1 MTTSLSLAF
10 EPHLPWAVIAALALL
25 SAALLAYGFV
35 RRARGTF
42 LRLLFAALLLL
53 ALANPVLRREERAP
67 LDDVV
72 VLALDRSPSM
82 RLPGR
87 TERLE
92 ETAAALRERLAELGR
107 VELKEIELPGGPD
120 GTRLLAPLDEALGRV
135 DRARLGAV
143 LVVTDGV
150 IHDAPRDPEHARAI
164 GAPVHALLVGRPD
177 EVDRRLVVEQAPTFA
192 MVGEPQR
199 LTVGFDDLPGGT
211 GEAARITVR
220 RDGRVLAE
228 LEARAGERASVPFT
242 LDRAGRSVLEV
253 EVAAREGELTTL
265 NNRTA
270 VTINGVRDRLR
281 VLLVSGQPYPGLRVW
296 RNLLKADA
304 AVDLVHFTILRP
316 PEKQDGT
323 PIRELALIAFPSRE
337 LFELKLHEFDLVIF
351 DRYNRRGLLPLPYL
365 ENVARYVERG
375 GALLEAAGPEFATPT
390 GLYRTP
396 LARVLP
402 GRPSGEVVERPFLPR
417 LTEVGRRHPVTSG
430 LAADPAE
437 PGWGRWL
444 RQIDVDPGDAT
455 VVMSGAADRPLLLL
469 KRVGEGRVA
478 QLLSDHHWL
487 WQRGFEGGGPQ
498 AQLLRRLVHWLMKEP
513 ELEEETLTA
522 QPHEEGIEVV
532 RRSLAPQPV
541 EVTLTSPSGAQRK
554 ATLVPDADGIARLR
568 VPAEEDGLWRVED
581 GTRVAHVVPRPI
593 AAAELAELR
602 ASAERLR
609 PLVEATGGASLW
621 LGQEGVPELR
631 RVAADRRAAGRGW
644 LGIVANEAYTVTG
657 ASRTDL
663 LPPWLAL
670 LLLTGAAA
678 AAWWR
683 EGRA

>member
-1 MTTSLSLAF
+1 MTASLALAF
-10 EPHLPWAVIAALALL
+10 EPYLPWPVLAGLAAL
-25 SAALLAYGFV
+25 SVLLAGYGLV
-35 RRARGTF
+35 RRARGGV
-42 LRLLFAALLLL
+42 LRLLLAALLLL

-72 VLALDRSPSM
+72 VLALDRSPSQ

-87 TERLE
+87 TARLE
-92 ETAAALRERLAELGR
+92 EAAAELRARLAALGR
-107 VELKEIELPGGPD
+107 LEVKEIDLPGGPD
-120 GTRLLAPLDEALGRV
+120 GTRLLGPLDEALGQL
-135 DRARLGAV
+135 DRDRLAGV

-150 IHDAPRDPEHARAI
+150 IHDVPAEPGRRAAL
-164 GAPVHALLVGRPD
+164 GAPLHALLTGRPE
-177 EVDRRLVVEQAPTFA
+177 EVDRRLVVEQAPSFA
-192 MVGEPQR
+192 MVDEPQR
-199 LTVGFDDLPGGT
+199 LTLGFDELPAGPSGP
-211 GEAARITVR
+211 ARITVR
-220 RDGRVLAE
+220 RDGRLLAE
-228 LEARAGERASVPFT
+228 LEARPSERPSVPFT
-242 LDRAGRSVLEV
+242 LDRAGRTVLEV
-253 EVAAREGELTTL
+253 EVATREGELTTL
-265 NNRTA
+265 NNRAA

-365 ENVARYVERG
+365 ENVARYVEQG

-402 GRPSGEVVERPFLPR
+402 GRPSGEVLERPFTPT
-417 LTEVGRRHPVTSG
+417 LTETGRRHPVTAG
-430 LAADPAE
+430 LTQDPE
-437 PGWGRWL
+437 RPGWGRWL
-444 RQIDVDPGDAT
+444 RQVDVEPGDAAVLMT
-455 VVMSGAADRPLLLL
+455 GAAERPLLLL

-513 ELEEETLTA
+513 ELEEETLQA
-522 QPHEEGIEVV
+522 LPHEEGIEIV
-532 RRSLAPQPV
+532 RRSLSGEAG
-541 EVTLTSPSGAQRK
+541 EVTLASPSGVERK
-554 ATLVPDADGIARLR
+554 VPLLPGPDGIARARL
-568 VPAEEDGLWRVED
+568 PAEEDGLWRASD
-581 GTRVAHVVPRPI
+581 GTRTAHVVPRPL
-593 AAAELAELR
+593 APAELAELR
-602 ASAERLR
+602 ATPERLR
-609 PLVEATGGASLW
+609 PLAEATGGAVLW
-621 LGQEGVPELR
+621 LAEEGVPELR
-631 RVAADRRAAGRGW
+631 RVARERRAAGRGW
-644 LGIVANEAYTVTG
+644 LGLVANEAYTVTG
-657 ASRTDL
+657 ASRTAL

-670 LLLTGAAA
+670 ALLLGTAA

>member
-1 MTTSLSLAF
+1 MTATVALAF
-10 EPHLPWAVIAALALL
+10 EPHLPWPLLAALAVLA
-25 SAALLAYGFV
+25 AALIGYGLF
-35 RRARGTF
+35 RRARGTL
-42 LRLLFAALLLL
+42 LRLLLAAILLL

-82 RLPGR
+82 RLADR
-87 TERLE
+87 TARLE
-92 ETAAALRERLAELGR
+92 EAAATLRERLAALGGLE
-107 VELKEIELPGGPD
+107 VKEIELPGGPE
-120 GTRLLAPLDEALGRV
+120 GTRLAAPLDEALGQL

-143 LVVTDGV
+143 IVVTDGV
-150 IHDAPRDPEHARAI
+150 IHDAPTDPERARAI

-177 EVDRRLVVEQAPTFA
+177 EVDRRLVVEQAPSFA

-199 LTVGFDDLPGGT
+199 LTLGFDDLPAGRGGP
-211 GEAARITVR
+211 ARITVR

-228 LEARAGERASVPFT
+228 LDALPGERAEVPFT

-253 EVAAREGELTTL
+253 EVATREGELTTL

-337 LFELKLHEFDLVIF
+337 LFEVKLHEFDLVIF

-402 GRPSGEVVERPFLPR
+402 GRPSGEVIERPFQPR
-417 LTEVGRRHPVTSG
+417 LTDTGRRHPVTSG
-430 LAADPAE
+430 LAADPTE

-455 VVMSGAADRPLLLL
+455 VLMSGAGERPLLLL

-513 ELEEETLTA
+513 ELEEETLEA
-522 QPHEEGIEVV
+522 APHEEGIEIV
-532 RRSLAPQPV
+532 RRSLEPKPV
-541 EVTLTSPSGAQRK
+541 EVVVTAPSGARTR
-554 ATLVPDADGIARLR
+554 ATLSPDADGIARLR
-568 VPAEEDGLWRVED
+568 LPAEEDGLWRVED
-581 GTRVAHVVPRPI
+581 GTRVAHVMPRLL

-609 PLVEATGGASLW
+609 ALVEATGGAALW
-621 LGQEGVPELR
+621 LAREGVPELR
-631 RVAADRRAAGRGW
+631 RVAEERRTAGRGW
-644 LGIVANEAYTVTG
+644 LGIVAHEAYTVTG
-657 ASRTDL
+657 ASRTAL

-670 LLLTGAAA
+670 VLLLAVAA

-683 EGRA
+683 EGRG

>member
-1 MTTSLSLAF
+1 MTSSLALAF
-10 EPHLPWAVIAALALL
+10 EPHLPWAALAGLAA
-25 SAALLAYGFV
+25 AALLLTAYGLV
-35 RRARGTF
+35 RRARGGL
-42 LRLLFAALLLL
+42 LRLLLAALLLL
-53 ALANPVLRREERAP
+53 ALANPVLRREERTP

-87 TERLE
+87 TARLE
-92 ETAAALRERLAELGR
+92 ETAAELRARLAALGR
-107 VELKEIELPGGPD
+107 LEVKEIDLPGGPD
-120 GTRLLAPLDEALGRV
+120 GTRLMGPLDEALGQL
-135 DRARLGAV
+135 DRDRLAAV

-150 IHDAPRDPEHARAI
+150 IHDVPTEPGRRAAL
-164 GAPVHALLVGRPD
+164 GAPLHALLTGRPD
-177 EVDRRLVVEQAPTFA
+177 EVDRRLVVEQAPSFA
-192 MVGEPQR
+192 MVDEPQR
-199 LTVGFDDLPGGT
+199 LTLGFDELPPGPSQP
-211 GEAARITVR
+211 ARITVR
-220 RDGRVLAE
+220 RDGRLLAE
-228 LEARAGERASVPFT
+228 LEARPGERPSVPFT
-242 LDRAGRSVLEV
+242 LDRAGRTVLEV
-253 EVAAREGELTTL
+253 EVATRAGELTTL
-265 NNRTA
+265 NNRAA

-365 ENVARYVERG
+365 ENVARYVEQG

-402 GRPSGEVVERPFLPR
+402 GRPSGEVLERPFTPT
-417 LTEVGRRHPVTSG
+417 LTAVGRRHPVTAG
-430 LAADPAE
+430 LTEDPE
-437 PGWGRWL
+437 RPGWGRWL
-444 RQIDVDPGDAT
+444 RQVDVEPGDAAVLMT
-455 VVMSGAADRPLLLL
+455 GAGERPLLLL

-487 WQRGFEGGGPQ
+487 WQRSFEGGGPQ

-513 ELEEETLTA
+513 ELEEETLA
-522 QPHEEGIEVV
+522 AVPHEEGIEIV
-532 RRSLAPQPV
+532 RRSLAGEAG
-541 EVTLTSPSGAQRK
+541 EVTVVAPSGIERK
-554 ATLVPDADGIARLR
+554 LELEPGPDGIARARL
-568 VPAEEDGLWRVED
+568 PAEEDGLWRVSD
-581 GTRVAHVVPRPI
+581 GTRTAHVVPRPL
-593 AAAELAELR
+593 APAELAELR
-602 ASAERLR
+602 ATADRLR
-609 PLVEATGGASLW
+609 PLAEATGGAVLW
-621 LGQEGVPELR
+621 LAEEGVPELR
-631 RVAADRRAAGRGW
+631 RVARERRAAGRGW
-644 LGIVANEAYTVTG
+644 VGLVANEAYTVTG
-657 ASRTDL
+657 ASRTAL

-670 LLLTGAAA
+670 ALLLGAAA

>member
-1 MTTSLSLAF
+1 MNAPVSLVF
-10 EPHLPWAVIAALALL
+10 EPHLPWAVLL
-25 SAALLAYGFV
+25 VLGVVAGLLAAYGLF
-35 RRARGTF
+35 RRARGAV
-42 LRLLFAALLLL
+42 LRTALAALLLL

-67 LDDVV
+67 LDDLVV
-72 VLALDRSPSM
+72 VALDRSASQ
-82 RLPGR
+82 RLG
-87 TERLE
+87 ERPQQLE
-92 ETAAALRERLAELGR
+92 EAGAELRRRLAALGRMQVKEIDLQGSVDGTLLFRPLGEVLGQLDRERLA
-107 VELKEIELPGGPD
+107 
-120 GTRLLAPLDEALGRV
+120 
-135 DRARLGAV
+135 AV
-143 LVVTDGV
+143 IVVTDGL
-150 IHDAPRDPEHARAI
+150 IHDLPPPEVAAAKL
-164 GAPVHALLVGRPD
+164 GAPLHALLTGRPD
-177 EVDRRLVVEQAPTFA
+177 EIDRRLVVEQVPSFA

-199 LTVGFDDLPGGT
+199 LTLGFDDLPAGT
-211 GEAARITVR
+211 GQPARLTIR

-228 LEARAGERASVPFT
+228 LEARSGERPSLPFT
-242 LDRAGRSVLEV
+242 LDRAGRTVLEI
-253 EVAAREGELTTL
+253 EVAARSGELTTL

-270 VTINGVRDRLR
+270 VAITGVRDRLR

-402 GRPSGEVVERPFLPR
+402 GRPSGEVIERPFQPM
-417 LTEVGRRHPVTSG
+417 LTAIGRRHPVTHG
-430 LAADPAE
+430 LAEDPE
-437 PGWGRWL
+437 KPGWGRWL
-444 RQIDVDPGDAT
+444 RQVDVEPGDAT
-455 VVMSGAADRPLLLL
+455 VVMTGAGERPLLLL

-513 ELEEETLTA
+513 ELEEETLVA
-522 QPHEEGIEVV
+522 EPHAEGIEIV
-532 RRSLAPQPV
+532 RRSLRDEPV
-541 EVTLTSPSGAQRK
+541 EVEVVAPSGVTQKLR
-554 ATLVPDADGIARLR
+554 LQPDADGIGRARL
-568 VPAEEDGLWRVED
+568 PAPEDGIWRVND
-581 GTRVAHVVPRPI
+581 GTHTAHVMPRPLSPV
-593 AAAELAELR
+593 ELAELR
-602 ASAERLR
+602 ASEERLR
-609 PLVEATGGASLW
+609 PVVEATGGAVGW
-621 LGQEGVPELR
+621 LARDGVPELR
-631 RVAADRRAAGRGW
+631 RVPEDRRTAGRGW
-644 LGIVANEAYTVTG
+644 LGLVANEAYTVTG
-657 ASRTDL
+657 ATRMAL

-670 LLLTGAAA
+670 ALLLGVAA